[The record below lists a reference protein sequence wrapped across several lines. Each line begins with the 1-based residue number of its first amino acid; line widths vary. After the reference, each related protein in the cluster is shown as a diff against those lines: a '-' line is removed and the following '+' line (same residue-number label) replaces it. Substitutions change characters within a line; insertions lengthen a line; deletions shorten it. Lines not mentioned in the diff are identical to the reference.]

1 MSEDRRLALLSR
13 LIETLGEEEAKTL
26 MESLPPVLWTHLAT
40 KDDLRALEE
49 RLRAEF
55 NGKFALI
62 LAELSKIQGQFVLID
77 GKFATIDG
85 KFALIDGEFAKIDGS
100 FTELRGHMSLEIAKA
115 IRTMVFTVMAF
126 SVAIVGTVL
135 GVGLG

>member
-1 MSEDRRLALLSR
+1 MPASEPTGEDRRLALLNR

-26 MESLPPVLWTHLAT
+26 MESLPPVMWTHLAT

-55 NGKFALI
+55 NGKFAI
-62 LAELSKIQGQFVLID
+62 
-77 GKFATIDG
+77 
-85 KFALIDGEFAKIDGS
+85 IDGEFAKVEGS

-115 IRTMVFTVMAF
+115 IRTMVFAMMAF
-126 SVAIVGTVL
+126 SVAIIGTVL

>member
-1 MSEDRRLALLSR
+1 MNR

-26 MESLPPVLWTHLAT
+26 MESLPPVMWTHLAT

-55 NGKFALI
+55 NGKFAI
-62 LAELSKIQGQFVLID
+62 
-77 GKFATIDG
+77 
-85 KFALIDGEFAKIDGS
+85 IDGEFAKVEGS

-115 IRTMVFTVMAF
+115 IRTMVFAMMAF
-126 SVAIVGTVL
+126 SVAIIGTVL